1 MKSRLLIDLSVLE
14 FVGALRKSDR
24 DFLLARFAVIR
35 DFPERYCDYRTQ
47 DETGRDIDGH
57 VAGRFAIVFW
67 NDFADRHV
75 KIRGGTLADKNL

>member
-1 MKSRLLIDLSVLE
+1 MKRRLLVDLSVLE
-14 FVGALRKSDR
+14 FVGALRKTDR
-24 DFLLARFAVIR
+24 DFLLARFVGIR
-35 DFPERYCDYRTQ
+35 DYPERYCDYRTQ

-75 KIRGGTLADKNL
+75 KILGVTWADQNL